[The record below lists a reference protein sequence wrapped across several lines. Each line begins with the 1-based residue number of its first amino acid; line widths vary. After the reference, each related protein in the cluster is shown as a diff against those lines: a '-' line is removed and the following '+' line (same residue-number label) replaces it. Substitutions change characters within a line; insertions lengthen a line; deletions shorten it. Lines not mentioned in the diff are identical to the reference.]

1 VAKQQ
6 YTTCVVDD
14 LLVGIKVEALQEVSA
29 ASELTPVPLASSL
42 VSGLLNLRGH
52 VITAVDLRRCLQ
64 LRDRPAGQRPVH
76 VIMRTAD
83 GLVSLLVDQVGDV
96 FQVDDADCEPAPS
109 TLDGR
114 LRDLIAGAYELSGRL
129 LLVLD
134 TERALAFSSHQQ
146 T

>member
-1 VAKQQ
+1 MAPQQ
-6 YTTCVVDD
+6 YTSCVIGD
-14 LLVGIKVEALQEVSA
+14 LLVGIKIEALQEVTA
-29 ASELTPVPLASSL
+29 GAELTPVPLASSL

-52 VITAVDLRRCLQ
+52 VVTAVDLRRCLQ
-64 LRDRPAGQRPVH
+64 LRERPSGQRPVH

-83 GLVSLLVDQVGDV
+83 GAVSLLVDRVGDV
-96 FQVDDADCEPAPS
+96 FQLDEADCEPPPS

-114 LRDLIAGAYELSGRL
+114 LRDLITGAFKLDGRL

-134 TERALAFSSHQQ
+134 TDRALAFSSHQQ

>member
-1 VAKQQ
+1 MAPQQ
-6 YTTCVVDD
+6 YTSCVVGD
-14 LLVGIKVEALQEVSA
+14 LLVGIKIEALQEVTA
-29 ASELTPVPLASSL
+29 GAELTPVPLASSL

-52 VITAVDLRRCLQ
+52 VVTAVDLRRCLQ
-64 LRDRPAGQRPVH
+64 LRERPSGQRPVH

-83 GLVSLLVDQVGDV
+83 GAVSLVVDRVGDV
-96 FQVDDADCEPAPS
+96 FQLDEDDCEPPPS

-114 LRDLIAGAYELSGRL
+114 LRDLITGAFKLDGRL

-134 TERALAFSSHQQ
+134 TDRALAFSSQQQ